1 MDFFVLGYPFEAME
15 GFVQRNIA
23 PFLRDACA
31 DTPVV
36 VVHGPRQCGKSTLV
50 KGVLDLEYVT
60 LDDSLALDAA
70 LSTPGSFLGAYPDGC
85 IIDEVQRAPQISRS
99 IKAAVD
105 KDRKPG
111 MFVLTGSANVLL
123 LPKLSDS
130 LAGRMEVVPLWPFS
144 IGERQGL
151 KDDFAALAFN
161 DFPLKSFQF
170 DPAVEILK
178 GGFPEPIS
186 RPSARRRS
194 AWYEQYLKALMERD
208 IRDLSDLEGLR
219 QIPRL
224 LRTVAE
230 CTYEVLNIAALSRST
245 GIPATSLTRYLALLE
260 GVFLTRTFP
269 AWTSTEAR
277 VAKTARIGFT
287 DTGLLCHL
295 LGVSQSHQLTRHIWL
310 NWVAMELHKQSTWS
324 NEPYEVSH
332 FRSARQWSV
341 PIVLA
346 HRDGRIIGMDFIDRP
361 LPEPSDFEG
370 LEFLESVA
378 EQSFHHGYILQTG
391 SDIQKFTK
399 RLTGIPVTMLFG

>member
-1 MDFFVLGYPFEAME
+1 ME
-15 GFVQRNIA
+15 GLVQRNIA
-23 PFLRDACA
+23 PFLQDACA

-50 KGVLDLEYVT
+50 KDVLNLEYVT
-60 LDDSLALDAA
+60 LDDNLALDAA
-70 LSTPGSFLGAYPDGC
+70 LNTPGSFLGAYPNGC

-105 KDRKPG
+105 KNRKPG
-111 MFVLTGSANVLL
+111 MFVLTGSANVLV

-144 IGERQGL
+144 VGERRGL
-151 KDDFAALAFN
+151 REDFAAKAFN
-161 DFPLKSFQF
+161 NEPLTSLEF
-170 DPAVEILK
+170 DPEEDILK

-186 RPSARRRS
+186 RDSARRRS
-194 AWYEQYLKALMERD
+194 AWFEQYLKALIERD
-208 IRDLSDLEGLR
+208 IRDLSDVEGLR

-224 LRTVAE
+224 LRTLAE
-230 CTYEVLNIAALSRST
+230 STYEVLNIAALSRAT
-245 GIPATSLTRYLALLE
+245 GVPASSLTRYLSLLE

-277 VAKTARIGFT
+277 VAKTARVGFT

-295 LGVSQSHQLTRHIWL
+295 QGISKPDRLTPQIWL
-310 NWVAMELHKQSTWS
+310 NWIAMELHKQSTWS
-324 NEPYEVSH
+324 DEPYEVSH

-346 HRDGRIIGMDFIDRP
+346 HRDGKIIGMDFIDRP
-361 LPEPSDFEG
+361 LPEPNDFEG
-370 LEFLESVA
+370 LEFLESIA
-378 EQSFHHGYILQTG
+378 EENFHHGYILHTG
-391 SDIQKFTK
+391 SEIQKFTK
-399 RLTGIPVTMLFG
+399 RLTGIPMTMLFG